1 MRAFAVCEEL
11 ETKMHKSGFTTQRNN
26 KVNLSNLKISTYS
39 KKLNQ
44 KMSQVSSTENL
55 EMIANSGSDTS
66 EELDES
72 SLRLATIPSLANQL
86 SSKMIC
92 KEGKVISKL
101 NACTEQQ
108 RHNLQDLDI

>member
-1 MRAFAVCEEL
+1 MRAVAVCEEL
-11 ETKMHKSGFTTQRNN
+11 ETKMQKNGFTTQRNN
-26 KVNLSNLKISTYS
+26 KVNLSNLKSCTYS
-39 KKLNQ
+39 NKLKK

-66 EELDES
+66 EESDES
-72 SLRLATIPSLANQL
+72 SLQLATIPSLANQL

-101 NACTEQQ
+101 HACTEQHH
-108 RHNLQDLDI
+108 HNLQDLDV